1 MSRNIKILNSIC
13 VCMML
18 CISSVLYAQDVH
30 FSQFY
35 ETAILRNPSLTGV
48 FTEDYKVGAIYRS
61 QWRSISN
68 PYQTGTINAE
78 LRRPV
83 SSGSDFIS
91 YGLLAYYDKAGSIDF
106 QTMSV
111 YPAINYSK
119 AFGDKNNSYLS
130 VGFTGGY
137 IQNSFNPNKA
147 TFNNQYLNN
156 SYSFMNPT
164 GENITNV
171 KLSYWDIGAGINF
184 NSTGGKDASITYML
198 GFSGYHFS
206 TPATTFMNDKSIKL
220 PMRWNGNAAMS
231 VRLDETYS
239 LQLHGNYMQQGVY
252 SEMIGGVL
260 VGYSKAM
267 TTNDGSQPLFAIYAG
282 MFYRVADAFV
292 PIIKLKYKDYSF
304 GLSYDVNVS
313 KLSPASQARGG
324 MEITIFK
331 TGMLGVP
338 DDRGKTLCPS
348 NFF

>member
-1 MSRNIKILNSIC
+1 MKRSNKILKVVCAVMLSIC
-13 VCMML
+13 AGAG
-18 CISSVLYAQDVH
+18 YAQDVH

-48 FTEDYKVGAIYRS
+48 FSEDYKVAAIYRS

-68 PYQTGTINAE
+68 PYQTGAINAE

-83 SSGSDFIS
+83 GGGSDFVS
-91 YGLLAYYDKAGSIDF
+91 YGLFAYYDRAGSIDF

-111 YPAINYSK
+111 YPALNYSK
-119 AFGDKNNSYLS
+119 SFGDANNSYLS

-156 SYSFMNPT
+156 SFSLINPT
-164 GENITNV
+164 GENLTNV
-171 KLSYWDIGAGINF
+171 KLSYWDIGGGVNF
-184 NSTGGKDASITYML
+184 NSTGGKDASITYMI
-198 GFSGYHFS
+198 GIAGYHFS
-206 TPATTFMNDKSIKL
+206 TPATSFMNDKSIKL

-231 VRLDETYS
+231 IRMTETYS
-239 LQLHGNYMQQGVY
+239 LQLHANYMQQGVY
-252 SEMIGGVL
+252 SELIAGGL

-267 TTNDGSQPLFAIYAG
+267 TTNDGSQPLFSIYAG
-282 MFYRVADAFV
+282 ILYRVNDAFV
-292 PIIKLKYKDYSF
+292 PVIKLKYRDYSF
-304 GLSYDVNVS
+304 GMSYDVNVS
-313 KLSPASQARGG
+313 TLSTASQLRGG
-324 MEITIFK
+324 MELTIIK
-331 TGMLGVP
+331 TGMLGAG